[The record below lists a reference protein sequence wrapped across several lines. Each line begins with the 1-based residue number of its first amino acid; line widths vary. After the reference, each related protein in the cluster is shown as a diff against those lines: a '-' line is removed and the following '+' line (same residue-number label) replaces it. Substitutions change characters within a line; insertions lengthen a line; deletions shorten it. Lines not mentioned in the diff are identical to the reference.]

1 MANILVVEDMAGVQL
16 AISSMLRRA
25 GHTVV
30 IAANGEQG
38 IAQLKQGKFEL
49 VITDMLMP
57 GVDGTEVLSEVLAM
71 PNRPPV
77 IAMSGGG
84 AGVSAEAALQAAK
97 VSADAFLE
105 KPFEKADLLAVVDR
119 LLAKSAA

>member
-38 IAQLKQGKFEL
+38 IAQLKQATFEL

-57 GVDGTEVLSEVLAM
+57 GVDGTEVLVGVLAM

-84 AGVSAEAALQAAK
+84 AGVSAEAALLAAK
-97 VSADAFLE
+97 VNADAFLQ